1 MPVAYKS
8 ITRRWLANS
17 LGVVLL
23 VLIAIEVGAGF
34 GVRNYYYSSAE
45 DALTYNADAADRE
58 MNRNRDTTKTA
69 FSNFVRNYV
78 ETFDYKDRMEMMLLD
93 YQGQVVTTSS
103 GFPFEHEGLLPDY
116 ERAMNNVD
124 GDGMGK
130 YVGLGVNGEKIMAL
144 TMRIPVL
151 SSEYSAVRYV
161 VSMTE
166 IDEAILHFMMALTG
180 ILLLVLGLILV
191 SSSYFIRSIVFP
203 IRELG
208 TVAREFATG
217 DMSARIIKKSD
228 DEIGELCDIIN
239 YMADEIQASEKMK
252 NEFISSVSHE
262 LRTPLTAIKGW
273 GETLMTLGA
282 DDTEMLQKGMHVII
296 NETERLSNMVEEL
309 LDFSRMQSGRFTLV
323 KTKMDILAEL
333 GDAVLV
339 YAERA
344 RRDNITLIYHEPE
357 NVSYVF
363 GDKNRLKQV
372 FINIIDNALK
382 YSDSGDTVSITVEEK
397 EGFIW
402 VIVSDTGC
410 GISPKDLPKIKEK
423 FYKANSTRR
432 GSGIGLAVATEI
444 VQLHGGELEVE
455 SQLDI
460 GTTVTIKLPVMPKDE
475 ERKTEISVNDVSAPA
490 DAGMIADGSPFA
502 DSSPKGDHTKE
513 ERSTDSAEKQ

>member
-1 MPVAYKS
+1 VAYKS
-8 ITRRWLANS
+8 ITRRWIANS

-23 VLIAIEVGAGF
+23 VLIFIEIGAGF

-58 MNRNRDTTKTA
+58 MNRNKDTSKTV
-69 FSNFVRNYV
+69 FRNFVRNYV
-78 ETFDYKDRMEMMLLD
+78 ETFDYKDRMEMMLID

-103 GFPFEHEGLLPDY
+103 GFPFEQHGVLPDY
-116 ERAMNNVD
+116 ERAMNNMD
-124 GDGMGK
+124 GDGIGK
-130 YVGLGVNGEKIMAL
+130 YVGIGENGEKIMAL
-144 TMRIPVL
+144 TMRIPTL
-151 SSEYSAVRYV
+151 NSGYSAVRYV
-161 VSMTE
+161 VSLE
-166 IDEAILHFMMALTG
+166 NIDRAIFWFMLILSG
-180 ILLLVLGLILV
+180 LLLMVLGLILI

-203 IRELG
+203 VRELG
-208 TVAREFATG
+208 AVAREFATG

-282 DDTEMLQKGMHVII
+282 EDTVMLKKGMHVII

-309 LDFSRMQSGRFTLV
+309 LDFSRMQNGRFTLV

-333 GDAVLV
+333 GDAVLI
-339 YAERA
+339 YTERA
-344 RRDNITLIYHEPE
+344 RRDNITLIYNEPE

-363 GDKNRLKQV
+363 GDKSRLKQV

-382 YSDSGDTVSITVEEK
+382 YSDSGDTVTVSVEEK
-397 EGFIW
+397 EEFIW
-402 VIVSDTGC
+402 VTVSDTGI
-410 GISPKDLPKIKEK
+410 GIAPEDLPKVKEK

-444 VQLHGGELEVE
+444 VQLHDGELTVD
-455 SQLDI
+455 SQLNV
-460 GTTVTIKLPVMPKDE
+460 GTTVTIKLPVMPKDD
-475 ERKTEISVNDVSAPA
+475 ERKTEITINDV
-490 DAGMIADGSPFA
+490 
-502 DSSPKGDHTKE
+502 KE